1 VNGYWV
7 DNPHSVSLFYIFI
20 KGKRMKVTVDA
31 TSLKLLVDLADTQS
45 WEVRKNVDDEF
56 FTNEQRVKILAI
68 DLTIREFRKKIEDC
82 GL

>member
-1 VNGYWV
+1 
-7 DNPHSVSLFYIFI
+7 
-20 KGKRMKVTVDA
+20 MKVTVDA